1 MTVDTPLR
9 PATPDQLA
17 WLRREVAAW
26 RAEGL
31 LDDAQADA
39 ITTRY
44 REVTDT
50 RHRLPLGRLLLA
62 LGALFVGIG
71 LIWLVAANLDELS
84 PALRFVVVAGFWLAF
99 LLTGEALAVRGVS
112 AGVVGA
118 LRLLAALAFGATIF
132 QAAQSMQVAAYS
144 PHLIGLWALGTLAHA
159 YATRSVLP
167 LLVGLVTGTV
177 WWVWTP
183 LWDQGTPLAAVLA
196 FGAASAAALSV
207 AVVHDRGLIR
217 FAFAWRTVGILL
229 GLVTLFMAA
238 VPAVTAEDFVWTRW
252 VVVVLGLAGVAV
264 GLALVLA
271 RGTARLEPLGAA
283 AVLGLSVLL
292 VLWDTGT
299 DTSDVDA
306 ADWGHAAVSV
316 SAYVLV
322 AVGVAALGILR
333 DNPLLTALAMV
344 GLVVFT
350 TFQSFAVFA
359 AIIQGAWLFVVL
371 GLVFLATGY
380 LFDRARRGLAA
391 TLEDEGALR

>member
-9 PATPDQLA
+9 PATAGQLA
-17 WLRREVAAW
+17 WLRHEVAAW

-44 REVTDT
+44 REVGDT

-84 PALRFVVVAGFWLAF
+84 PVLRFVVVAGFWLAF
-99 LLTGEALAVRGVS
+99 LATGEVLAGRGVS

-118 LRLLAALAFGATIF
+118 LRLLAALTFGATIF
-132 QAAQSMQVAAYS
+132 QAAQSLQVAAFS
-144 PHLIGLWALGTLAHA
+144 PHLVGLWGLGALAHA

-167 LLVGLVTGTV
+167 LVVGLVTGTV
-177 WWVWTP
+177 WWVWMP
-183 LWDQGTPLAAVLA
+183 LWDHGTPMTAVLA
-196 FGAASAAALSV
+196 FGAASVAALSI
-207 AVVHDRGLIR
+207 AVVHDRGLTR
-217 FAFAWRTVGILL
+217 FAFGWRTVGILL

-238 VPAVTAEDFVWTRW
+238 VPAVTAEDFAWTPW
-252 VVVVLGLAGVAV
+252 LVVVLVLAGVAAAGAV
-264 GLALVLA
+264 ALAT
-271 RGTARLEPLGAA
+271 GTARLEPLGAV
-283 AVLGLSVLL
+283 AVLGMSVLL

-299 DTSDVDA
+299 DTSDIDA
-306 ADWGHAAVSV
+306 ADWGHAALSV

-333 DNPLLTALAMV
+333 DKPLFTALAMV

-391 TLEDEGALR
+391 TFEDEGAVR